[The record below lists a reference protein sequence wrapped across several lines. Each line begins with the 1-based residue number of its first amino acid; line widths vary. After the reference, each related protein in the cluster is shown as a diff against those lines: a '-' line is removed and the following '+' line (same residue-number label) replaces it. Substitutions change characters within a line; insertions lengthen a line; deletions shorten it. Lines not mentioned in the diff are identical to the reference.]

1 MEEGPCARGRARLG
15 RPRRTDVHPDR
26 RLAVARRLVRI
37 GLERRRVFGRRV
49 FRGRRLLGR
58 RRSLGNLVMPI
69 SKEDHAAIAAAIRSA
84 EQRTSG
90 QLVCVLM
97 RSASEYYY
105 VPVLWAALLGMVS
118 PWPMIVFTQWS
129 VQRIFLIQIM
139 VFVMTVLV
147 LS

>member
-1 MEEGPCARGRARLG
+1 LFGW
-15 RPRRTDVHPDR
+15 
-26 RLAVARRLVRI
+26 
-37 GLERRRVFGRRV
+37 RVFGWWWLVRWRRGV
-49 FRGRRLLGR
+49 RK
-58 RRSLGNLVMPI
+58 LVMPI

-90 QLVCVLM
+90 QIVCVLM

-139 VFVMTVLV
+139 VFVMAVLV
-147 LS
+147 LSWSSLRLALVPRAVRRARAHRAAMEQFFARGLSLT